1 MDGTPGD
8 KALPAAGRG
17 KPVGRGAK
25 MRAVARGDHLDQRQ
39 AQINASQ
46 VGNYI
51 GRPTVLSDVARQ
63 SQFSDHLT
71 CNQKSVYTN

>member
-46 VGNYI
+46 VGNYRAANGPVRCGPAI
-51 GRPTVLSDVARQ
+51 SIFRSLH
-63 SQFSDHLT
+63 F
-71 CNQKSVYTN
+71 